1 MSFKKILAA
10 LALPA
15 LALFLGTLTPA
26 SVAAK
31 AVEGVVN
38 INTATPQELTM
49 LPGIGKAKAEQI
61 VQLRQSK
68 PFASVDDLKNV
79 PGLGAKRIEAMRP
92 HVVTEG
98 ATTAKRVS
106 AKKAAAASPAA
117 AAPAPATPQS

>member
-1 MSFKKILAA
+1 MSLKKILAA

-15 LALFLGTLTPA
+15 LALFLGSFTPA
-26 SVAAK
+26 SAEAK

-68 PFASVDDLKNV
+68 PFASVDDLKNI

-106 AKKAAAASPAA
+106 AKKDAAAP
-117 AAPAPATPQS
+117 AAPAPAPANPQG

>member
-1 MSFKKILAA
+1 MSLKKILAI
-10 LALPA
+10 LVLPA
-15 LALFLGTLTPA
+15 LALFLGAFHPSA
-26 SVAAK
+26 AMAK

-61 VQLRQSK
+61 VQMRQAK
-68 PFASVDDLKNV
+68 PFSSVDDLKNI

-98 ATTAKRVS
+98 ATTAKRVPT
-106 AKKAAAASPAA
+106 KKDASPTAA
-117 AAPAPATPQS
+117 QPATTPQG